1 MPKVVLV
8 DDHVLLRSALARIIH
23 LFPGYEVLFEANN
36 GRHFIQML
44 DPDNLPN
51 IVILDVTMPV
61 MNGYET
67 SQWITANHPNMKV
80 IALSML
86 NDERVVIRML
96 RSGAKGYLLKDTEVD
111 ELKKAMEEV
120 SNKGLYI
127 NEILYKNIVHT
138 INSSPEETEELEQEV
153 AMNLTEREK
162 EFLRWL
168 CTDKSYKE
176 IAAEMYLSP
185 RTVDGYRDTLF
196 EKLKVSSRIGLVLF
210 AVRNGIAQL

>member
-36 GRHFIQML
+36 GQHFIQLL
-44 DPDNLPN
+44 DPNNLPN

-61 MNGYET
+61 MNGFET
-67 SQWITANHPNMKV
+67 SQWITANHPNIKV

-127 NEILYKNIVHT
+127 NEILYKNIVHS
-138 INSSPEETEELEQEV
+138 ISNSQEDTEELEQEV

-176 IAAEMYLSP
+176 IAVAMHLSP

-196 EKLKVSSRIGLVLF
+196 EKLKVASRIGLVLF

>member
-8 DDHVLLRSALARIIH
+8 DDHVLLRNALAKIIH
-23 LFPGYEVLFEANN
+23 HFEGYSVLFEANN

-67 SQWITANHPNMKV
+67 SQWINANHPDMKV

-120 SNKGLYI
+120 LNKGLYI
-127 NEILYKNIVHT
+127 NEILYKNIVQT
-138 INSSPEETEELEQEV
+138 INTSPEEKEELQHQV
-153 AMNLTEREK
+153 AMGLNDRER

-176 IAAEMYLSP
+176 IASEMFLSP
-185 RTVDGYRDTLF
+185 RTVDGYRDSLF
-196 EKLKVSSRIGLVLF
+196 EKLKVASRIGLVMF
-210 AVRNGIAQL
+210 AVRHEIAHL